1 MCLIFCM
8 THPGTARSHFL
19 APYHCD
25 FVSTDCKV
33 GYHKYDLQEPFSHCA
48 SCAMLHGLDLDP
60 DSRPVTY
67 YPPTEHF
74 DIEYVG
80 GSGYERVVKREGAGC
95 DGDGEAE
102 AEAEVVARVEAVVGI
117 EGEKEG
123 DGEVDEE
130 EEEYCGSMR
139 SWGSL
144 SDVDSVTSHWRL
156 DDQISQVAPWYYAYQ
171 YATLSPPANYQ
182 GAPVFPAYGNQDPAF
197 YPTQDHHHS
206 PQQHQEP
213 AFSLLPNQL
222 GGAVFPT
229 HGIQNQAF
237 YAQHTPHHS
246 PPKHQGPAFPPPQ
259 NPQGGPVLPVYGN
272 QDTSFYPAN
281 GSRHHSPQKYQEPAF
296 SLPPNHP
303 HQHTLPAHQGP
314 TYPRHPNHQS
324 GPNFPVYSNQV
335 PSSYM
340 THTPQHSPPK
350 QQEPTFSTPRSHTNS
365 APLFPNQNPPFLP
378 PTQQTRTPHHSP
390 RKHASPRKPHHE
402 PSSPNATIHRNL
414 VFTQLAQLSH
424 RITESRQNSP
434 PKLQPAVF
442 NTTAPAFRFP
452 EAAGQG
458 QGVGG
463 TGGAGMF
470 AGLYTPPPAPSQPL
484 DAGLYAPSAYTSP
497 VRGGGGGGGGG
508 VGVFQGPQTQ
518 VQAHTQNS
526 SGNTTNASIT
536 PVFTFNTGVRYTVGF
551 PTPISLPRENY

>member
-1 MCLIFCM
+1 M
-8 THPGTARSHFL
+8 THPETARSHFL

-74 DIEYVG
+74 EIDYVG
-80 GSGYERVVKREGAGC
+80 ARGYERVVKREGAGC
-95 DGDGEAE
+95 DGDGEAV
-102 AEAEVVARVEAVVGI
+102 AEAEVEARVEAVVGI
-117 EGEKEG
+117 EEEKEEG
-123 DGEVDEE
+123 GEVDEE

-156 DDQISQVAPWYYAYQ
+156 DDQISQVAARYHAYQ
-171 YATLSPPANYQ
+171 YANYQ
-182 GAPVFPAYGNQDPAF
+182 SAPVFPAYGNQNPAF

-246 PPKHQGPAFPPPQ
+246 PLSTKDPH
-259 NPQGGPVLPVYGN
+259 
-272 QDTSFYPAN
+272 
-281 GSRHHSPQKYQEPAF
+281 SRRLKI
-296 SLPPNHP
+296 
-303 HQHTLPAHQGP
+303 
-314 TYPRHPNHQS
+314 RK
-324 GPNFPVYSNQV
+324 VIRYSR
-335 PSSYM
+335 YM
-340 THTPQHSPPK
+340 
-350 QQEPTFSTPRSHTNS
+350 
-365 APLFPNQNPPFLP
+365 
-378 PTQQTRTPHHSP
+378 
-390 RKHASPRKPHHE
+390 
-402 PSSPNATIHRNL
+402 
-414 VFTQLAQLSH
+414 LAQLSH
-424 RITESRQNSP
+424 HITESRQNSP

-497 VRGGGGGGGGG
+497 VRGGGRGGG
-508 VGVFQGPQTQ
+508 VGVFQGPSVPQTQ
-518 VQAHTQNS
+518 VQAHS
-526 SGNTTNASIT
+526 SGTTTNASIT
-536 PVFTFNTGVRYTVGF
+536 PVFTFNTGVRYTHNLR
-551 PTPISLPRENY
+551 PMRPQSSSKMS